1 MNSGRTILVNV
12 LFANV
17 IKQAYFYFV
26 GEEIVEIKPPPPPV
40 EIRNN
45 WEGVKFASDKLNEPS
60 WFLPIAL
67 ATQLSIIFTFLQNL
81 SKRELPRGRIR
92 YFLIGLIVTDL
103 LLNLLDM
110 LQLSLYY
117 NYDFDLT
124 DLISNG
130 NYEIFSF
137 LVDALQMLSEQM
149 HIILCGEYF
158 KLLPKKMKS
167 FSGLALF
174 ISLITGFL
182 TPLTFEKPPA
192 LRHHSNFMEYRNVA
206 IDINYIQRLHC
217 FHLCPCLALAVI
229 LVQSRIQ
236 KGWSLLEKPKVPAE
250 KGDSES
256 CVLKMGKFV
265 FQSMVLHYFVSVTYA
280 LLTLGIKT
288 EHEKLIHLI
297 NQFDTSD
304 NVVRKFG
311 YLQQMTNIVCL
322 SVCMNMDSGTGNGE
336 NTLNFSSDESNMSDI
351 DE

>member
-1 MNSGRTILVNV
+1 MDSGKTILVSV
-12 LFANV
+12 LFANA

-26 GEEIVEIKPPPPPV
+26 GEETVEIKPPPPPV

-45 WEGVKFASDKLNEPS
+45 WEEVKFSSGKLNEPS

-92 YFLIGLIVTDL
+92 YYLIGLIVTDL
-103 LLNLLDM
+103 LLM
-110 LQLSLYY
+110 
-117 NYDFDLT
+117 
-124 DLISNG
+124 
-130 NYEIFSF
+130 
-137 LVDALQMLSEQM
+137 
-149 HIILCGEYF
+149 
-158 KLLPKKMKS
+158 PKKMKS
-167 FSGLALF
+167 FSGLALL
-174 ISLITGFL
+174 ISLITGSL

-236 KGWSLLEKPKVPAE
+236 KDWSLLEKPKVPDE

-280 LLTLGIKT
+280 LLTLGIKA
-288 EHEKLIHLI
+288 ENEKLIELI

-322 SVCMNMDSGTGNGE
+322 SVCMNMDSGTGNGD
-336 NTLNFSSDESNMSDI
+336 NTLNFSSDESNLSDI
-351 DE
+351 DEQMG